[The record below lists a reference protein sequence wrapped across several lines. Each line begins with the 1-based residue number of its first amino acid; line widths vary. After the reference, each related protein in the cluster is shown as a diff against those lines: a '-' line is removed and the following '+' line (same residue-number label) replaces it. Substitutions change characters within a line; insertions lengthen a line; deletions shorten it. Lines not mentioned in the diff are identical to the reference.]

1 MNALAT
7 QRVATFCPRAKTAY
21 PRRKATQSINMDRFR
36 PTISATELANRA
48 ETRCESTQVRAA
60 EKRDSNDGQSRV
72 RQDAR
77 ALTDPVSLFLG
88 DDEILGPCR
97 VIKCDVLAGGE
108 ARHSDGSGGQGGPLQ
123 KCDEVHDGDDHVL
136 PAIGCP
142 ETGILGLV
150 YLIFDEA
157 KAGGSRE
164 WRVMG

>member
-7 QRVATFCPRAKTAY
+7 HRVATFCPMAKTAY

-60 EKRDSNDGQSRV
+60 EKRDGNECQSRV
-72 RQDAR
+72 RQD

-97 VIKCDVLAGGE
+97 VIEGDVLAGGE

-142 ETGILGLV
+142 ETGLV
-150 YLIFDEA
+150 GYVSLIFDEA
-157 KAGGSRE
+157 
-164 WRVMG
+164 

>member
-7 QRVATFCPRAKTAY
+7 HRVATFCPMAKTAY

-60 EKRDSNDGQSRV
+60 EKEDSHDGHSRV
-72 RQDAR
+72 RQD

-88 DDEILGPCR
+88 DDEVLGPCR
-97 VIKCDVLAGGE
+97 VIKGDVLAGGE
-108 ARHSDGSGGQGGPLQ
+108 ARHSDGGGGQGGPLQ
-123 KCDEVHDGDDHVL
+123 KGDEVHDGDDHVL

-150 YLIFDEA
+150 YLIFDKA